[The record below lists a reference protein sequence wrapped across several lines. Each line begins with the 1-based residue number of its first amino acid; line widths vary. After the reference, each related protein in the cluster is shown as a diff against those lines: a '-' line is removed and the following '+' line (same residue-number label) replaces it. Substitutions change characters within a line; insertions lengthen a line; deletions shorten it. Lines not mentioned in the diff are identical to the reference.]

1 MRIGIDIDDTIT
13 KTHEYVY
20 YLKKTHL
27 KEYNP
32 EEMLPDEVF
41 IPFIENFERDI
52 HKYAELKDGVKE
64 ALDYLHERGH
74 TIIIM
79 SSRGSFYKTIA
90 EDTAYQDS
98 CDYFIKHKLLFDKML
113 TNLDDKAS
121 TSKEEK
127 IDLFI
132 DDNIKTC
139 ENVRKTGIKVIKMA
153 RFDDRKNDLDI
164 ANNWSE
170 IINIIKEM
178 N

>member
-27 KEYNP
+27 KGYNP
-32 EEMLPDEVF
+32 KELLPDEVF
-41 IPFIENFERDI
+41 IPFIEKYERDI
-52 HKYAELKDGVKE
+52 HRYAELKDGVKS
-64 ALDYLHERGH
+64 ALDYLHESGH
-74 TIIIM
+74 TIIIL

-98 CDYFIKHKLLFDKML
+98 YDYFIKHKLPFDKML
-113 TNLDDKAS
+113 TNLDDKVA
-121 TSKEEK
+121 TSKEER

-139 ENVRKTGIKVIKMA
+139 ENVRNSGVKVIKMA
-153 RFDDRKNDLDI
+153 RFDDYETNLDI
-164 ANNWSE
+164 ASNWSE
-170 IINIIKEM
+170 IINKIKEM